1 MQVRQNRVVERM
13 RAGKY
18 VLFFGNTPFITPKL
32 VEMAGLIGF
41 DGVWIDMEHQ
51 DYHYHDVSNMCLAC
65 RATGMEPMVRIRKS
79 GDHAVYRAFEAGAT
93 GIMVPHVKSGQEAQ
107 WIARN
112 SRFYPEGLRGMDGVE
127 PAANFGLMKL
137 PDYIA
142 QANREI
148 FVVAQ
153 IEDVEALDTLDDIA
167 ATPGIDILFL
177 GAQDLSQSMGIPC
190 QFDHPRIVQA
200 RKRVAEAARKYN
212 KWWGCPAGVEKAEIL
227 YKEEGAQFF
236 AGCAAI
242 WFVLDGLKQVRAEF
256 TKRLGD

>member
-1 MQVRQNRVVERM
+1 
-13 RAGKY
+13 
-18 VLFFGNTPFITPKL
+18 
-32 VEMAGLIGF
+32 
-41 DGVWIDMEHQ
+41 
-51 DYHYHDVSNMCLAC
+51 
-65 RATGMEPMVRIRKS
+65 
-79 GDHAVYRAFEAGAT
+79 
-93 GIMVPHVKSGQEAQ
+93 
-107 WIARN
+107 
-112 SRFYPEGLRGMDGVE
+112 
-127 PAANFGLMKL
+127 
-137 PDYIA
+137 YIA